1 MPTITRE
8 ISLTPIDVVQVLRE
22 FSHKEWQELKLEIQ
36 ASLFLKD
43 VDTRE
48 FSELLAWLYQEEQE
62 TLLEG
67 PPANLEG
74 DQIAL
79 ESIER
84 MAGSIAVTDP
94 ELGQWLAESPDLLR
108 YGA

>member
-8 ISLTPIDVVQVLRE
+8 ISLTPADVVQVLRE

-36 ASLFLKD
+36 VSLFLKD
-43 VDTRE
+43 VDTGE
-48 FSELLAWLYQEEQE
+48 FSELLAWLYQEEQKP
-62 TLLEG
+62 LLEE
-67 PPANLEG
+67 PPA